1 MKILHLLPRGSKNKN
16 LESDHYLSENIIPGD
31 IKNESNKNIMLMKI
45 FWSSKQK
52 IKNFE
57 KICSDTYE
65 KSLKVLCKYL
75 NEIHNQA

>member
-1 MKILHLLPRGSKNKN
+1 MKILHLLPRGSKYKN

-31 IKNESNKNIMLMKI
+31 IKNESNKNIVDEN

-57 KICSDTYE
+57 KICSDTHE
-65 KSLKVLCKYL
+65 K
-75 NEIHNQA
+75 